1 MTVRIEQHA
10 ARVRCYQCGSD
21 GIPALCHHCWRAGC
35 AKHVKPAPGWAERVL
50 GKEGSGTG
58 LERERAYHCADC
70 LHTPARGA
78 LAVGAAG
85 ITAAAVSLVVVW
97 LDLPAG
103 LALLLVGAVLIG
115 GTGLSIRRRA
125 AAASA
130 GMPMPVRPKV
140 VDLGVLERFKA
151 HISLGDDGTYRT
163 VASPVEGELTVQMT
177 FGGADRERL
186 DRRLAKRSSS
196 ADRDL
201 RFSAGRLVLQG
212 PVGIKPEADLP
223 GPVLPLEGRTG
234 SFPVFRAKDPHVS
247 SQWAISRHYR
257 LSAEPEFSSGP
268 VWITPSVVP
277 ESDQRALE
285 LEIQW
290 VEQPPRSSG
299 LNLDV
304 IDLLRLQFPASWG
317 DVEQVSER
325 AIKGNL
331 PEDPAGQRVVEWRQ
345 LVPAA
350 HELQDRRMTLAVRFE
365 QPIDVAKALS
375 GRLEA
380 TMLGTLSGISR
391 LRLYGAL
398 GKGRNMPRASI
409 KTRMEVDFELS
420 LASIRYQA
428 IRIVPDQASHEPGLG
443 FPREF
448 DVIPDDGTVIEL
460 TNALSEQG
468 YYVKRVIENPPR
480 SGARADL
487 VHRYWDIAGRLY
499 EGVYPIDFH
508 MVLTGEEV
516 HRGGVRP
523 EQGTTKVRITVKGA
537 YTNPQMYARVEDEWK
552 TLCAVTANAL
562 EGQQAADPP
571 EVDVSRGRP
580 ARDRPPPADDRGPAE
595 SPPAPDGPA
604 TRGGSAGAP
613 AGPSAPAGAGAP
625 NTAVKAN
632 GNAVPHPRAAPNGAG
647 IASGHAGAG
656 PPPGEGREAAQ
667 DVRLR
672 RYLIKLDEAFVDG
685 KITPGQYE
693 EMKARAEEEFRR

>member
-35 AKHVKPAPGWAERVL
+35 AKHVQPAPGWAERLL

-70 LHTPARGA
+70 VHTPTPGA
-78 LAVGAAG
+78 LAAGAAG
-85 ITAAAVSLVVVW
+85 IAAAAVSLVVVW
-97 LDLPAG
+97 LDLAAG
-103 LALLLVGAVLIG
+103 LALLLTGAALVG

-125 AAASA
+125 ATASA

-140 VDLGVLERFKA
+140 VDLGVLERLKA
-151 HISLGDDGTYRT
+151 QISLEDDGTYRT
-163 VASPVEGELTVQMT
+163 LANPVEGELTVQMT

-186 DRRLAKRSSS
+186 DRRLAKRPSSS
-196 ADRDL
+196 DRDV

-212 PVGIKPEADLP
+212 PVGIRPELDLP

-234 SFPVFRAKDPHVS
+234 SFSVFRAKDPHVS
-247 SQWAISRHYR
+247 SQWVLSRHYR

-277 ESDQRALE
+277 ESDKRALE

-290 VEQPPRSSG
+290 VEQPPRSSS

-331 PEDPAGQRVVEWRQ
+331 PEDPAGRRIVEWRQ

-350 HELQDRRMTLAVRFE
+350 HELRDRRITLAVRFE
-365 QPIDVAKALS
+365 QPIDVAEVLS

-380 TMLGTLSGISR
+380 TMRGTLSGISG
-391 LRLYGAL
+391 LCLYGAL
-398 GKGRNMPRASI
+398 GRGRNMARASI

-428 IRIVPDQASHEPGLG
+428 IRIVPDHADHEPAVQ

-448 DVIPDDGTVIEL
+448 DVIPDDGTVIKL

-537 YTNPQMYARVEDEWK
+537 YTNSQMYARVEDEWK
-552 TLCAVTANAL
+552 SLCAVTANAL
-562 EGQQAADPP
+562 KGQEPADPP
-571 EVDVSRGRP
+571 GASRGRP
-580 ARDRPPPADDRGPAE
+580 PGDRPPPAGDQGPAG
-595 SPPAPDGPA
+595 SPPAPADPA
-604 TRGGSAGAP
+604 AP
-613 AGPSAPAGAGAP
+613 AESAAAPASTAAPAGAGAP
-625 NTAVKAN
+625 NSAATPN
-632 GNAVPHPRAAPNGAG
+632 GIAVPHPRTAPNGAAV
-647 IASGHAGAG
+647 ASDHAGLG
-656 PPPGEGREAAQ
+656 PPADEGYEAAP

-693 EMKARAEEEFRR
+693 EMKRRAEEEFGR